1 MKEVWSKTNLLAL
14 NWFRGKFKKRKKE
27 KKEERRMERV
37 KKSRFGFF
45 FWVHYDEQILHGEFK
60 RQTPII

>member
-1 MKEVWSKTNLLAL
+1 MVNL
-14 NWFRGKFKKRKKE
+14 KKE
-27 KKEERRMERV
+27 KKKKKEERRMERV

-45 FWVHYDEQILHGEFK
+45 FLVHYDEQILHGEFK